1 MQKQLHEKINTVNK
15 LFNEV
20 AHQYDY
26 EFSKIQKNIAE
37 AFDWE
42 NLKWN
47 YNISEIIQDYKQKAT
62 EIVESKDF
70 DWIDLYLEFQ
80 HLTGR

>member
-1 MQKQLHEKINTVNK
+1 MN
-15 LFNEV
+15 
-20 AHQYDY
+20 
-26 EFSKIQKNIAE
+26 

-47 YNISEIIQDYKQKAT
+47 YNISEILYEYKLKAT

-70 DWIDLYLEFQ
+70 DWIDLYLEF
-80 HLTGR
+80 